1 MMIVFEFINKIRD
14 TTKNINR
21 SENHHHKTADNN
33 RKFNHDAAPLGK
45 SGYDKTGKKSNYHR

>member
-1 MMIVFEFINKIRD
+1 MIVFEFINKIRV

-45 SGYDKTGKKSNYHR
+45 SGYDKTRKKSNYHR